1 MIVMNSDYHN
11 CNQCLEG
18 HKSLGLS
25 LSLMLSLSLPFVSD
39 MWRPTP
45 WPTSWP
51 TLWLTPRA
59 KADPITDPMTDLI
72 INFMS
77 YHMTDLSANL
87 MTNLMIV
94 PMTNQNCQASFALFF
109 DVLHKSDRHD
119 GGIFGISK
127 EEFDEFKEEHA
138 TIRVYKYLMCN
149 KPNSPNGVLAK
160 YRCLQRSK
168 HRYLEATKAELH
180 KRNSSLRCILSHLQ
194 QFLHLTNSWKH
205 VVWGTWRQKKVL
217 GDGPHKQR
225 DRSDAVRLS
234 CQWRIHTCSY
244 GKLVKVGNSCFS
256 LSSMPFLFPCSER
269 VCPCLLI
276 LQLESISTTCP
287 GDRKAQAV
295 SLEKNLSWSW
305 LFGQGGLQKNNQCQL
320 VLAWRKEP
328 YIVFRCGSIS

>member
-1 MIVMNSDYHN
+1 M
-11 CNQCLEG
+11 EA
-18 HKSLGLS
+18 SLAS
-25 LSLMLSLSLPFVSD
+25 ARRSSMSS
-39 MWRPTP
+39 RKNTP
-45 WPTSWP
+45 PSGCTSISC
-51 TLWLTPRA
+51 A
-59 KADPITDPMTDLI
+59 
-72 INFMS
+72 
-77 YHMTDLSANL
+77 
-87 MTNLMIV
+87 TNLTL
-94 PMTNQNCQASFALFF
+94 PMGSWQSTGACKDQSTDILRQQKLSCIKETHPYGAFF
-109 DVLHKSDRHD
+109 RICNNFSTSLTLGSMW
-119 GGIFGISK
+119 
-127 EEFDEFKEEHA
+127 FDKK
-138 TIRVYKYLMCN
+138 T
-149 KPNSPNGVLAK
+149 
-160 YRCLQRSK
+160 LQ
-168 HRYLEATKAELH
+168 
-180 KRNSSLRCILSHLQ
+180 
-194 QFLHLTNSWKH
+194 
-205 VVWGTWRQKKVL
+205 VL

-244 GKLVKVGNSCFS
+244 GKLVKVGKSCFS